1 MLTEPADLDRSLLA
15 AALADGWA
23 LVEPRLEY
31 LPVGF
36 GSHHW
41 EARDGRG
48 VRRFVTVDDLE
59 ASHRAGP
66 DADGSFAAL
75 EQAFSTAAG
84 LRGLDFVVA
93 PVPALDGS
101 ILRRLSA
108 RYALTVAPFIDG
120 AHRDWGHWEEPEER
134 RQVAAL
140 LHRLHAETSHVAAPR
155 RDDLSVQARAGLEDA
170 VAAIAR
176 PWRSGPFAEPL
187 RELVAPRVGELR
199 SRLAA
204 FDELAA
210 RVRADPAAWVVTH
223 GEPHPGNTIRTP
235 DGQLYLVDWDTTLL
249 APCERDL
256 IWVTDE
262 DGDAFRL
269 YREWWALSDIAVF
282 VTELRRPHGQTEQSA
297 ANFRVVAEN
306 LRTF

>member
-15 AALADGWA
+15 AALAGGWG

-48 VRRFVTVDDLE
+48 LRLFVTVDDLE
-59 ASHRAGP
+59 AAHRAGP
-66 DADGSFAAL
+66 DVEGSFAAL

-93 PVPALDGS
+93 PVPARDGS
-101 ILRRLSA
+101 ILRRVSA
-108 RYALTVAPFIDG
+108 RYALTVTPFIDG
-120 AHRDWGHWEEPEER
+120 AHSDWGPWEKPEER
-134 RQVAAL
+134 DEVAEL
-140 LHRLHAETSHVAAPR
+140 LHRLHAKTPQLASPR

-170 VAAIAR
+170 LAGIGR

-187 RELVAPRVGELR
+187 RELVASRAAELGR
-199 SRLAA
+199 RLAA
-204 FDELAA
+204 FDELAV
-210 RVRADPAAWVVTH
+210 RVAADPAAWVVTH
-223 GEPHPGNTIRTP
+223 GEPHRGNTIRTP
-235 DGQLYLVDWDTTLL
+235 DGRLHLVDWDTTLL
-249 APCERDL
+249 ARRERDL
-256 IWVTDE
+256 IWVSDE

-269 YREWWALSDIAVF
+269 YREWWTLSDIAVF
-282 VTELRRPHGQTEQSA
+282 VTKLRRRHRETEQSA
-297 ANFRVVAEN
+297 ATFRVVAEN
-306 LRTF
+306 LRTL